1 MTMTNTTSD
10 YDDFSPQEPSD
21 MSDLARQWS
30 ESHFKPSPEK
40 NSNFVSQLNIDSRYV
55 SVYFGFSK
63 SYKLKPVEA
72 MLAALVES
80 LSRAEGTTC
89 FMGKEK
95 MAGLLNVSPP
105 TIFHAL
111 TVLRKKEIIEKFTSS
126 KNFRGWR
133 LTGPASDKLQYCWKM
148 VDQAYKERNKKT
160 AK

>member
-1 MTMTNTTSD
+1 M
-10 YDDFSPQEPSD
+10 
-21 MSDLARQWS
+21 
-30 ESHFKPSPEK
+30 
-40 NSNFVSQLNIDSRYV
+40 
-55 SVYFGFSK
+55 
-63 SYKLKPVEA
+63 KPVEA

-133 LTGPASDKLQYCWKM
+133 LTAQPQKKLKFF
-148 VDQAYKERNKKT
+148 
-160 AK
+160 